1 MYTKEF
7 VVDVTEETAK
17 RMHPPPQETENLNI
31 ATLDNVNTSSSS
43 QAACQT
49 HTPISDQEQ
58 VAFQRLMESNSTLEK
73 KLHEKDEKLQALT
86 SKCDHFQQMENLCSV
101 LRTEVDL
108 KNEQVEALEKTH
120 VYLQQQADD
129 SARKHSEELM
139 SLVSALEAST
149 GETRARERLVQVLAR
164 DLQKLKTNLERCKE
178 ELLRKDSK
186 VKDLEE
192 ELKVMIRFLN
202 KAQAERSSADAAN
215 GTQNVKVLAPQAS
228 NGSIG
233 NKYSGNLRQR
243 NLRGMIVYGEDLW
256 VLFGSIFMS
265 SKLLPIRFTQ
275 DSCCIGK
282 STATSGLKIGPPM
295 I

>member
-7 VVDVTEETAK
+7 AVVTEERAK
-17 RMHPPPQETENLNI
+17 LMHPPPQETENLDI

-58 VAFQRLMESNSTLEK
+58 VAFQKLMESNSTLEK
-73 KLHEKDEKLQALT
+73 ELHDKDEKLQELT
-86 SKCDHFQQMENLCSV
+86 SKCDHFQQIENLCSV
-101 LRTEVDL
+101 LQTEVDL

-139 SLVSALEAST
+139 SLVSALKAST
-149 GETRARERLVQVLAR
+149 SETRAREQLVQILAR

-192 ELKVMIRFLN
+192 ELKVMIRFLK
-202 KAQAERSSADAAN
+202 KAQAERSLDAAN
-215 GTQNVKVLAPQAS
+215 CMQKMKVLGPQAS
-228 NGSIG
+228 NGSSG
-233 NKYSGNLRQR
+233 NKYSDLRQR
-243 NLRGMIVYGEDLW
+243 NLRGMLVYGKVCGCL
-256 VLFGSIFMS
+256 VPF
-265 SKLLPIRFTQ
+265 
-275 DSCCIGK
+275 SCSPT
-282 STATSGLKIGPPM
+282 STD
-295 I
+295 